1 MFLAGSK
8 SGAMTQSG
16 VPSDRVLLWQRIT
29 GGMSLEY
36 AHLIKDSGD
45 IRIVGTVLMVQIGVP
60 LRVDYRLQV
69 DSEWR
74 TKSLSLEQVYLG
86 ARSRMDLSRN
96 ERNEW
101 ALDGAAAP
109 LLTGCTDIDLN
120 VTPSTNALPVN
131 RLRLKV
137 GEEAAV
143 RVAWIGLP
151 EAQVLP
157 AQQSYSRTAADRY
170 RYRSMESGFE
180 GTIVVDSD
188 GFPLEHSGVWSRVGK
203 ESMPVPLD
211 ARDPRRQF
219 CEALVSAEP
228 APALRSAAAAFDW
241 LIGGW
246 QGDVIDF
253 EPEGALRRGQGEW
266 WFSWVLEG
274 RAIQDVWIVPRRS
287 LRDKPLAH
295 YADNRYGTTLRT
307 FDAQAGVWTITW
319 LNPVSGAR
327 NVVSGKRLGDQI
339 VLEGV
344 NEDRIPIRWSFVD
357 IKKDSFIWRGES
369 QEPPGTWKLGA
380 EFRLNRIV
388 QDINASL

>member
-16 VPSDRVLLWQRIT
+16 VPSDRVLLWQRIS

-36 AHLIKDSGD
+36 AHLIKDSGH
-45 IRIVGTVLMVQIGVP
+45 IRIVGTVLMVRTGVP

-131 RLRLKV
+131 RLRLRV

-157 AQQSYSRTAADRY
+157 AQQSYSRTAVDRY

-180 GTIVVDSD
+180 GIIVVDSD
-188 GFPLEHSGVWSRVGK
+188 GFPLEHSGVWSRVGN

-253 EPEGALRRGQGEW
+253 DPKGALRRGQGEW

-295 YADNRYGTTLRT
+295 YANNRHGTTLRT

-327 NVVSGKRLGDQI
+327 NVLSGKRLGDQI

-380 EFRLNRIV
+380 EFRLKRIV
-388 QDINASL
+388 